1 MSALELENKALKE
14 EIEQL
19 RQQVKMLEEK
29 IDSHIT
35 SRNQAQRTYY
45 KKHTDVAQQRTRTYL
60 DNLKETDPERLAAYR
75 HQAYLNRKA
84 RLQAQKEESNKKEAE

>member
-1 MSALELENKALKE
+1 MSELERENKAIKE

-29 IDSHIT
+29 VDSHIT

-60 DNLKETDPERLAAYR
+60 DNLKETDPERLKEYR
-75 HQAYLNRKA
+75 HTAYINRKA
-84 RLQAQKEESNKKEAE
+84 RLQAQKEETDKKKAE

>member
-1 MSALELENKALKE
+1 MSELELENKELKE

-29 IDSHIT
+29 VASHIT

-45 KKHTDVAQQRTRTYL
+45 KKHTDVAQQRTRSYL
-60 DNLKETDPERLAAYR
+60 DNLKETDPERLKEYR
-75 HQAYLNRKA
+75 HTAYINRKA
-84 RLQAQKEESNKKEAE
+84 RLQRQKEETDKKEAE